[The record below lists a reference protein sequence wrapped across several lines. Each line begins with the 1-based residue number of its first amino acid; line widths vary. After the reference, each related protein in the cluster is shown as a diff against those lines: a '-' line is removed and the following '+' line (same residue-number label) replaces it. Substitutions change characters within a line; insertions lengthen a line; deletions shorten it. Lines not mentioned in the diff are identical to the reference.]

1 MEKSDFTEDIQY
13 TRQIRFTAICGLI
26 ASVVLVIVKFVLGI
40 LGNSYSVI
48 ADGVESI
55 SDTVTDITLILGI
68 QFWSAPPDE
77 NHPYGHRKIETI
89 ITAFIGIMLLF
100 AAFFIIYKAISGITS
115 GKREDPV
122 KGIALLAPVIAIL
135 IKEFIYRWTLN
146 VSRKLKSS
154 ALYANA
160 WHHRSDAITSV
171 VTLIAIF
178 VSRLNEHLYM
188 VDNIGGIICSIL
200 IVRVAYKII
209 RPALN
214 ELSDSGASEK
224 TRKQIEEISL
234 NVKEIKS
241 VHKIRTRK
249 MGTLVFADLHMLVDG
264 NTTVRKGHDIADLLQ
279 DKLKKSIPELIDV
292 VIHIEPND

>member
-1 MEKSDFTEDIQY
+1 M
-13 TRQIRFTAICGLI
+13 
-26 ASVVLVIVKFVLGI
+26 
-40 LGNSYSVI
+40 
-48 ADGVESI
+48 
-55 SDTVTDITLILGI
+55 
-68 QFWSAPPDE
+68 
-77 NHPYGHRKIETI
+77 
-89 ITAFIGIMLLF
+89 
-100 AAFFIIYKAISGITS
+100 
-115 GKREDPV
+115 
-122 KGIALLAPVIAIL
+122 
-135 IKEFIYRWTLN
+135 
-146 VSRKLKSS
+146 KSS